1 MDPILNPYAP
11 GAGERPAALVGRDRQ
26 LAAWD
31 VTLERAE
38 RDKPRQPFVLH
49 GLRGVGKTVL
59 LNELRSATE
68 ARGWLVAQVEAGN
81 GRALRDMLSDDIQRR
96 LARHARRESTSQQ
109 LLRALKTA
117 RSFKI
122 TVDPT
127 GNIVYGLDVSGI
139 PIDTADSG
147 DLELDLAILAEAF
160 VEAAREQRRG
170 AAIFIDEAQD
180 LEPEELQALCAIAH
194 RAAQE
199 RVPFLLALAGLPSLP
214 RLLAE
219 ARSYAERLFAF
230 HPIGRL
236 DPRDA
241 RAALA
246 KPADAEGVTWTEDA
260 LARTIEYTD
269 GYPYFLQ
276 IYGGEAWNLATGPD
290 IAVDDVDAAAPFA
303 RRTLDGFYRS
313 RYARATNA
321 EREYLIAMSAD
332 GDGGS
337 RSGEVAAR
345 LGRSLGSL
353 GPARANLISKGL
365 VYAPEHGEI
374 HFTVPGMAAFIA
386 TEPQ

>member
-1 MDPILNPYAP
+1 MNPYAP
-11 GAGERPAALVGRDRQ
+11 GAGERPAALVGRGQQ

-38 RDKPRQPFVLH
+38 RDKPRQPFALH

-59 LNELRSATE
+59 LNELRAATE
-68 ARGWLVAQVEAGN
+68 ARGWLVAQIEAGN
-81 GRALRDMLSDDIQRR
+81 GRALREMLSDDIQRR
-96 LARHARRESTSQQ
+96 LARRARKQTAKQS

-117 RSFKI
+117 LSFKI
-122 TVDPT
+122 TVDPA
-127 GNIVYGLDVSGI
+127 GNTVYGLDVSGV
-139 PIDTADSG
+139 PIDAADSG
-147 DLELDLAILAEAF
+147 NLELDLEVLAEAF
-160 VEAAREQRRG
+160 VAAAREDRRG

-180 LEPEELQALCAIAH
+180 LDPAELQALCAIAH
-194 RAAQE
+194 KAAQE

-230 HPIGRL
+230 HPIGKL
-236 DPRDA
+236 DAVDA
-241 RAALA
+241 KAALV
-246 KPADAEGVTWTEDA
+246 KPADDEGVSWSDEA
-260 LARTIEYTD
+260 VARAIEYTD

-276 IYGGEAWNLATGPD
+276 VYGGESWNLSDGPE
-290 IAVDDVDAAAPFA
+290 ITASDVSHAAHFA

-332 GDGGS
+332 GDAGS

-345 LGRSLGSL
+345 LGRSVSSL

-365 VYAPEHGEI
+365 VYAPEHGDI

-386 TEPQ
+386 AEVQ

>member
-1 MDPILNPYAP
+1 MDPVRNPYAP
-11 GAGERPAALVGRDRQ
+11 GAGERPAALVGRDRE

-38 RDKPRQPFVLH
+38 LDKPRQPFALH

-59 LNELRSATE
+59 LNELRVAAE
-68 ARGWLVAQVEAGN
+68 ARGWLVAQIEAGN
-81 GRALRDMLSDDIQRR
+81 GRALREMLSDDIQRR
-96 LARHARRESTSQQ
+96 LARRARKQASGQP

-117 RSFKI
+117 LSFKI
-122 TVDPT
+122 TVDPG
-127 GNIVYGLDVSGI
+127 GNTIYGLDVSGV
-139 PIDTADSG
+139 PIDAADSG
-147 DLELDLAILAEAF
+147 NLELDLELLAEAF
-160 VEAAREQRRG
+160 VAAAREDRRG

-180 LEPEELQALCAIAH
+180 LDPTELQALCAIAH
-194 RAAQE
+194 KAAQE

-230 HPIGRL
+230 HPIGKL
-236 DPRDA
+236 DAADA
-241 RAALA
+241 SAALV
-246 KPADAEGVTWTEDA
+246 KPADDEGVIWSHEA
-260 LARTIEYTD
+260 IARTIEYTD

-276 IYGGEAWNLATGPD
+276 VYGGESWNLSAGPE
-290 IAVDDVDAAAPFA
+290 ITASEVDQAAHFA

-332 GDGGS
+332 GDAGS

-345 LGRSLGSL
+345 LGRSVGSL

-365 VYAPEHGEI
+365 VYAPEHGDI

-386 TEPQ
+386 TEVH

>member
-1 MDPILNPYAP
+1 MDPVLNPYAP

-26 LAAWD
+26 LTSWD

-59 LNELRSATE
+59 LNDLRAATE
-68 ARGWLVAQVEAGN
+68 ARGWLVAQIEAGN
-81 GRALRDMLSDDIQRR
+81 GRALREMLSNDIQRR
-96 LARHARRESTSQQ
+96 LAQHVRRQSPKPS
-109 LLRALKTA
+109 LLRVLKTA
-117 RSFKI
+117 LSFKI
-122 TVDPT
+122 TVDPSGST
-127 GNIVYGLDVSGI
+127 IYGLDVSGI
-139 PIDTADSG
+139 PIAAADSG
-147 DLELDLAILAEAF
+147 DLELDLEILAEAF
-160 VEAAREQRRG
+160 VEASRENQRG

-180 LEPEELQALCAIAH
+180 LDPSELRALCAIAH
-194 RAAQE
+194 KAAQE

-230 HPIGRL
+230 HPIGSL
-236 DPRDA
+236 DFADA
-241 RAALA
+241 RSALV
-246 KPADAEGVTWTEDA
+246 KPASDEGVSWSEEA
-260 LARTIEYTD
+260 VARTIEYTD

-276 IYGGEAWNLATGPD
+276 VYGRESWNLATGSE
-290 IAVDDVDAAAPFA
+290 ITASDVSDAASFA
-303 RRTLDGFYRS
+303 RQTLDGFYRS
-313 RYARATNA
+313 RFARATKA

-332 GDGGS
+332 GDAGS

-345 LGRSLGSL
+345 LGRPIASL

-374 HFTVPGMAAFIA
+374 HFTVPGMAAFVA
-386 TEPQ
+386 AEPR